1 MGTGKTLHEP
11 FVSKVLIYSPV
22 AEVNITL
29 GGGGLGLGR
38 PGCEQWLSDITDTH
52 TVEAA
57 ERDPLIGACGLRR
70 VFVHLMHS
78 TQ

>member
-1 MGTGKTLHEP
+1 MGTGKSLHEP

-22 AEVNITL
+22 PEVNITL
-29 GGGGLGLGR
+29 GGLGR

-52 TVEAA
+52 TVQVA
-57 ERDPLIGACGLRR
+57 EREPLIGACGLRR
-70 VFVHLMHS
+70 VFVHLVHS

>member
-29 GGGGLGLGR
+29 GGRGLDVNSGSQTSLTHAPLER
-38 PGCEQWLSDITDTH
+38 PGGSL
-52 TVEAA
+52 
-57 ERDPLIGACGLRR
+57 
-70 VFVHLMHS
+70 
-78 TQ
+78 

>member
-11 FVSKVLIYSPV
+11 FVSKVLIYSP
-22 AEVNITL
+22 APEVNITL
-29 GGGGLGLGR
+29 GGLSG

-52 TVEAA
+52 AVRAA

-70 VFVHLMHS
+70 VFVHLMQS